1 VAEQCAHPR
10 PGLQFAP
17 ESKRRALSVT
27 SATAIWQPFAFRD
40 YRLLWGATMAGS
52 LVTWFRIF
60 GTSQWLLEATGS
72 AAVVG
77 VIGVIQLIM
86 QIPALLWGGTLA
98 DRLDRKR
105 LMLWANAGTFL
116 VMVLFGVLS
125 NAGVLTQTLVFCGI
139 GFTAVSQMF
148 ASPARSALVPRVVPE
163 AYLLA
168 AASSDNAWSN
178 VSAVVA
184 PLLFAAIAAAF
195 GLQAVFY
202 CAAVLGILAMG
213 LPQLI
218 HASGKP
224 EVSDHAPASQLAE
237 TWAGLRYVGR
247 HPILPG
253 LFLLDTG
260 ITVASFYREILPVLA
275 LGLFAGGASATGM
288 LGAAN
293 SVGAI
298 VGSVIAALFAGWRAK
313 GMLVLYASFIY
324 GFCMFGMGMANTLWL
339 GMAMIALL
347 GASDAVT
354 VAVRQTTVML
364 TTPDAM
370 RGRAFAI
377 MILAAQTAN
386 NIGTIW
392 VGLWAEAI
400 GAANTMILGGYISI
414 IATALIGWWWKPIRT
429 FRSS

>member
-1 VAEQCAHPR
+1 M
-10 PGLQFAP
+10 
-17 ESKRRALSVT
+17 S
-27 SATAIWQPFAFRD
+27 SATGIWQPFAFRD
-40 YRLLWGATMAGS
+40 YRFLWAATMAAS

-77 VIGVIQLIM
+77 TIGVIQLVM

-105 LMLWANAGTFL
+105 LMLWANVGTFV
-116 VMVLFGVLS
+116 VMIVFGVLS
-125 NAGVLTQTLVFCGI
+125 NADALTQNLVFIGI
-139 GFTAVSQMF
+139 AFTAVSQMF
-148 ASPARSALVPRVVPE
+148 ASPARSAMVPRVVPE
-163 AYLLA
+163 QYLLA
-168 AASSDNAWSN
+168 AASSDNAWAN
-178 VSAVVA
+178 ASAVAA
-184 PLLFAAIAAAF
+184 PLLFALIAATA
-195 GLQAVFY
+195 GLEAVFFV
-202 CAAVLGILAMG
+202 AAGLGLFAML

-218 HASGKP
+218 RASGVP
-224 EVSDHAPASQLAE
+224 DGTGAPPASQLTE
-237 TWAGLRYVGR
+237 TWDGLRYVGK

-293 SVGAI
+293 SAGAI
-298 VGSVIAALFAGWRAK
+298 VGSIIAAMFAAWRAK
-313 GMLVLYASFIY
+313 GMLVLYASFVY
-324 GFCMFGMGMANTLWL
+324 GFCMFGLGYANTLWL
-339 GMAMIALL
+339 GMVMIALL

-364 TTPDAM
+364 TTPDHM
-370 RGRAFAI
+370 RGRAFSI

-386 NIGTIW
+386 NVGTIW
-392 VGLWAEAI
+392 VGFWAEAI
-400 GAANTMILGGYISI
+400 GAANTIILGGYISV

-429 FRSS
+429 FRSG

>member
-1 VAEQCAHPR
+1 M
-10 PGLQFAP
+10 AP
-17 ESKRRALSVT
+17 VT
-27 SATAIWQPFAFRD
+27 GIWQPFAFRD
-40 YRLLWGATMAGS
+40 YRLLWAATLASSM
-52 LVTWFRIF
+52 VTWFRIF

-77 VIGVIQLIM
+77 TIGVIQLVM

-98 DRLDRKR
+98 DRMDRKR
-105 LMLWANAGTFL
+105 LMLWANAGTFV
-116 VMVLFGVLS
+116 VMVTFGTLS
-125 NAGVLTQTLVFCGI
+125 HLGLLTETLVFSGI
-139 GFTAVSQMF
+139 AVTAVSQMF
-148 ASPARSALVPRVVPE
+148 ASPARSAMVPRVVPE
-163 AYLLA
+163 SYLLA
-168 AASSDNAWSN
+168 AASSDNAWAN

-184 PLLFAAIAAAF
+184 PLLFAAVAAAA
-195 GLQAVFY
+195 GLDAVFY
-202 CAAVLGILAMG
+202 VAAALGLLAML

-218 HASGKP
+218 RAPGVAKGSVAP
-224 EVSDHAPASQLAE
+224 PASQLAE
-237 TWAGLRYVGR
+237 TWEGLRYVGR

-293 SVGAI
+293 SAGAI
-298 VGSVIAALFAGWRAK
+298 VGSMIAALFAAWRAK
-313 GMLVLYASFIY
+313 GMLVLHASFVY
-324 GFCMFGMGMANTLWL
+324 GFCMFGFGYADTLWF

-364 TTPDAM
+364 TTPDHM

-386 NIGTIW
+386 NVGTIW

-400 GAANTMILGGYISI
+400 GAANTIILGGYISV

-429 FRSS
+429 FRSG